1 MCGVSGFL
9 DPAPN
14 PRLSEFPMLAT
25 RMADTLVSRG
35 PDDNGVWVDQ
45 AHGIGLAHRRLSV
58 IDLSP
63 SGRQPMLSSNGRFVL
78 VYNGEL
84 YNFQELRADLEAHG
98 HIFRGNSDSEVL
110 LEACAAWGIK
120 QTVRRCLG
128 MFAFGLWDR
137 QEHCLTLVRDRIGIK
152 PLYWARFGQVFLF
165 GSELKALRAHPC
177 FETQLDR
184 DMVIPFLRYN
194 YIPAPHSI
202 YRDVYKLEPGC
213 ILQVRSQHEP
223 HITRYWD
230 LNHVVERGAEA
241 PLQVDIGQTR
251 DQLKKLALDQLET
264 LLSDA
269 VQRRMVAD
277 VPVGAFLS
285 GGIDSSTIVALMQQ
299 HSSRPIKTF
308 TIGFQEA
315 ARDESPHAQQIARHL
330 GTDHQ
335 TLVVEPSQA
344 VDLLPRIPTWYDE
357 PFADTSQ
364 VPTCFV
370 SYLARQEVTVAL
382 SGDGGDELF
391 AGYKRYLK
399 AAQLWSRFSQVPPPL
414 RAVLAQATGL
424 LPPFLENVQSLAPK
438 PLSRLIKHTH
448 QLTRALSL
456 NTADLHDRQLWRRWE
471 DPARIVIDADAT
483 GAQKSYLTHHTTPAV
498 DIVSQMQ
505 FLDTLSYLPDNNLT
519 KVDRASMGV
528 SLEVRVPL
536 LDHRIVEFTWTLPGH
551 MKIRNGQGKWLLRQ
565 LLYKYVPRELVER
578 PKQGFGVPLSAWLR
592 GPLREWAEELLSEQA
607 LCQTGVFNPALVRRK
622 WTEHI
627 AGTSDWKRQLW
638 NVLMFQAW
646 HNQWM

>member
-1 MCGVSGFL
+1 MCGISGFL

-14 PRLSEFPMLAT
+14 PRLSEFSMLAT

-45 AHGIGLAHRRLSV
+45 THGIGLAHRRLSV

-63 SGRQPMLSSNGRFVL
+63 SGRQPMLSADGRFVL

-98 HIFRGNSDSEVL
+98 HVFRGNSDSEVL
-110 LEACAAWGIK
+110 LEACAAWGIE

-213 ILQVRSQHEP
+213 MLQVRSQHEP

-230 LNHVVERGAEA
+230 LNQVAQQGTTA
-241 PLQVDIGQTR
+241 PLQADDGQTL
-251 DQLKKLALDQLET
+251 DQLALDQLET

-277 VPVGAFLS
+277 VPLGAFLS
-285 GGIDSSTIVALMQQ
+285 GGIDSSAIVALMQQ

-315 ARDESPHAQQIARHL
+315 DRDESQYAQQIAHHL

-335 TLVVEPSQA
+335 TLVVEPSHA
-344 VDLLPRIPTWYDE
+344 VDLLPRLPTWYDE

-370 SYLARQEVTVAL
+370 SHLARQEVTVSL

-391 AGYKRYLK
+391 GGYKRYIK
-399 AAQLWSRFSQVPPPL
+399 AAKTWDKVSQIPRPVRTMLAQSIGVLPPL
-414 RAVLAQATGL
+414 
-424 LPPFLENVQSLAPK
+424 LENVQSLARK
-438 PLSRLIKHTH
+438 PISRLVKHTH
-448 QLTRALSL
+448 QFSRALSL
-456 NTADLHDRQLWRRWE
+456 DTADFHDRQLWRRWE
-471 DPARIVIDADAT
+471 DPARLVIDADAT
-483 GAQKSYLTHHTTPAV
+483 AVQQSDDLTRRTAPDSLA

-505 FLDTLSYLPDNNLT
+505 FADILSYLPDNNLT

-528 SLEVRVPL
+528 SLEVRVPI
-536 LDHRIVEFTWTLPGH
+536 LDHRIVEFTWTLPAH

-565 LLYKYVPRELVER
+565 LLYKYVPHELVER
-578 PKQGFGVPLSAWLR
+578 PKQGFGVPLSGWLR

-607 LCQTGVFNPALVRRK
+607 LCKTGVFNSALVRQK

-627 AGTSDWKRQLW
+627 AGTSDWKRPLW

-646 HNQWM
+646 HNRWM

>member
-1 MCGVSGFL
+1 
-9 DPAPN
+9 
-14 PRLSEFPMLAT
+14 
-25 RMADTLVSRG
+25 
-35 PDDNGVWVDQ
+35 
-45 AHGIGLAHRRLSV
+45 
-58 IDLSP
+58 
-63 SGRQPMLSSNGRFVL
+63 MLSSDGRFAL

-184 DMVIPFLRYN
+184 NMVIPFLRYN

-230 LNHVVERGAEA
+230 LNHVVEQGADA

-277 VPVGAFLS
+277 VPLGAFLS

-335 TLVVEPSQA
+335 TLVVEPSHA
-344 VDLLPRIPTWYDE
+344 VDLLPRIPIWYDE

-414 RAVLAQATGL
+414 RAALAQATGL

-438 PLSRLIKHTH
+438 PLSRLVKHTH
-448 QLTRALSL
+448 QLTRALLL

-471 DPARIVIDADAT
+471 DPASLVIDADAN
-483 GAQKSYLTHHTTPAV
+483 GAHKSYLTHHTTPSL

-536 LDHRIVEFTWTLPGH
+536 LDHRIVEFTWTLPAH
-551 MKIRNGQGKWLLRQ
+551 MKIHNGQGKWLLRQ

-592 GPLREWAEELLSEQA
+592 GPLREWAEDLLSERA
-607 LCQTGVFNPALVRRK
+607 LCQTGVFKPALVRRK

-627 AGTSDWKRQLW
+627 AGTSDSKRQLW